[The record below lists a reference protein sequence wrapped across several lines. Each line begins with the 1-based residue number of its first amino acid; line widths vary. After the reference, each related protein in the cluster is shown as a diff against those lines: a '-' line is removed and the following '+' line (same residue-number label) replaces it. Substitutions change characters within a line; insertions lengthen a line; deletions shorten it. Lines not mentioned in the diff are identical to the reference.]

1 VVAGMNDPASLL
13 DQTSV
18 NNAKTY
24 TLAARITGH
33 ASVPGLGQGNINVI
47 VMADTD
53 VFDDRFWVRLGDQP
67 QPFADNA
74 AFVVGAVENLTG
86 SDDLISL
93 RTRGN
98 TERPFTVVQQM
109 QIAAELQFRETL
121 TALQAKLAASENEMS
136 QLQGGG
142 SSGNN
147 TTLTPAQN
155 TEMERV
161 RRDIAGTRLQLRD
174 VQRSLRTDIDRLGT
188 VLAFINIL
196 LIPALVAAFA
206 IVFGMIRRRRAQAGS
221 RVIVHTPE
229 AGAA

>member
-1 VVAGMNDPASLL
+1 MNDPASLL

-18 NNAKTY
+18 NNAKSY

-33 ASVPGLGQGNINVI
+33 ASVPGLGQGNVNMI

-53 VFDDRFWVRLGDQP
+53 VFDDRFWVRLGRP
-67 QPFADNA
+67 TR
-74 AFVVGAVENLTG
+74 AFRRQFRFVLGAIENLTG

-121 TALQAKLAASENEMS
+121 TALQGKLAASENEMS
-136 QLQGGG
+136 QLQQGGNG
-142 SSGNN
+142 SN
-147 TTLTPAQN
+147 TALTPAQN
-155 TEMERV
+155 AEMERV
-161 RRDIAGTRLQLRD
+161 RRDIAGTRAVQLRD

-188 VLAFINIL
+188 ILAFINIL
-196 LIPALVAAFA
+196 LMPVMVAGFA
-206 IVFGMIRRRRAQAGS
+206 IVFGLIRRRRAS
-221 RVIVHTPE
+221 
-229 AGAA
+229 AAPR